1 MADVLKN
8 YFSKFKEYL
17 ADETLITDLLSKV
30 TITFGVILIIGGLYL
45 MIINP
50 ITSTQATQLSQTAKS
65 TVNTV
70 SWIPG
75 IPFNFDDL
83 ANFTSITV
91 GSVSWI
97 LGVDMLLVGL
107 GLWVRHRLAR
117 LAAIILFSLAALF
130 QFIQFLFLGA
140 IGSPMSIVDLCIDGL
155 FVYLLFSKFDKQS
168 IAEKVGPN
176 PNLGP

>member
-97 LGVDMLLVGL
+97 LRSRYVTCWFRTL
-107 GLWVRHRLAR
+107 GKAPTCSFSGHNPVFFGGFISIYSISVFRSHRLTYVNCR
-117 LAAIILFSLAALF
+117 SMHRWTFCLSSFF
-130 QFIQFLFLGA
+130 
-140 IGSPMSIVDLCIDGL
+140 
-155 FVYLLFSKFDKQS
+155 
-168 IAEKVGPN
+168 KV
-176 PNLGP
+176 